1 MKFAIL
7 GLVIV
12 AVGMVGYYLLEL
24 NGQRAV
30 KNELQSLEAEYA
42 KLAPRAEKA
51 KTREAEVSETLKVSK
66 SLVSRM
72 ENRFYWAPVLAS
84 VAQVVPQEVQ
94 LTKLAG
100 DVTSDEKRQCSITIE
115 GVAAGEDPRKIAED
129 LRRALAEKFSPKYKA
144 VTSVF
149 RSLEDSPET
158 VTLGGQKFPTAIFG
172 IHVAMH
178 AGEDPAPPVPPVAT
192 ATATTAKK

>member
-1 MKFAIL
+1 MKFAVL

-12 AVGMVGYYLLEL
+12 AVGLVGYYLLEL
-24 NGQRAV
+24 NGQRTV
-30 KNELQSLEAEYA
+30 KSELQSLEAEYA
-42 KLAPRAEKA
+42 KQGPRAEKA
-51 KTREAEVSETLKVSK
+51 KARETEISETLKVSK
-66 SLVSRM
+66 SLVDRM

-94 LTKLAG
+94 LTKLSG
-100 DVTSDEKRQCSITIE
+100 DVTSDEKRQCSLTIE
-115 GVAAGEDPRKIAED
+115 GVAAGADPRKTAED
-129 LRRALAEKFSPKYKA
+129 LRRALAEKFSTKYKA

-158 VTLGGQKFPTAIFG
+158 VALSGKQFPTASFG

-178 AGEDPAPPVPPVAT
+178 AGEDPAPPVPPVET
-192 ATATTAKK
+192 ASTAKK